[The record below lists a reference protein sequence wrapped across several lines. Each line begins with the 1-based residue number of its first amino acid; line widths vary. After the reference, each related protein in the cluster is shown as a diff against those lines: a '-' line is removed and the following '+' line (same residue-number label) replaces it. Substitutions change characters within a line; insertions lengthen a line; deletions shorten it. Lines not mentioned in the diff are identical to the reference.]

1 LRERFFGSAGAG
13 GRQNMYA
20 AQDHHFASAPLP
32 PVPPYGL
39 QSGVSGAAGH
49 EDMYERRMVQ
59 DDFYGDARPYVTAA
73 AADASGYRDVF
84 ERETVQDEFYG
95 NGRPYVTAAAAD
107 TSGYRDVVERETVQ
121 DEFYGNDRPYVTAAA
136 ASTGAHRDIFERQ
149 TVQDDFY
156 DGKRPYV
163 AVNVEDTGV
172 RANRAMDNGSE
183 SYSEEEITTGGMRQ
197 ARNEARLAD
206 TE

>member
-121 DEFYGNDRPYVTAAA
+121 DEFYGNDRPYV
-136 ASTGAHRDIFERQ
+136 
-149 TVQDDFY
+149 
-156 DGKRPYV
+156 